1 MLRLVQVH
9 DWIAPLPAAVRAEV
23 QARMRPRRYRE
34 GDAIWRIREPAT
46 EAYQIRH
53 GKVRLGSESVGGREI
68 VAAMLQP
75 GDCFGETSLID
86 GLPRRNN
93 AYAVGETSL
102 LVLKKQDFT
111 HLYRTHVE
119 VVHAL
124 NVKLCYTLRMALT
137 GIEDAS
143 VLTLKQRLAR
153 LLARLGYS
161 FGRSDDRGTAIVKDL
176 SHEDLGRML
185 GVTRQ
190 VVSRA
195 LKELENE
202 GAIQLRYRQIEIV
215 DLEEFA
221 RKYDALV
228 GSETLAPNYRPE
240 RA

>member
-1 MLRLVQVH
+1 
-9 DWIAPLPAAVRAEV
+9 
-23 QARMRPRRYRE
+23 
-34 GDAIWRIREPAT
+34 
-46 EAYQIRH
+46 
-53 GKVRLGSESVGGREI
+53 
-68 VAAMLQP
+68 
-75 GDCFGETSLID
+75 
-86 GLPRRNN
+86 
-93 AYAVGETSL
+93 
-102 LVLKKQDFT
+102 
-111 HLYRTHVE
+111 
-119 VVHAL
+119 
-124 NVKLCYTLRMALT
+124 
-137 GIEDAS
+137 
-143 VLTLKQRLAR
+143 
-153 LLARLGYS
+153 
-161 FGRSDDRGTAIVKDL
+161 L